1 MTSGA
6 SSGSGS
12 SNTTTIQ
19 PTQILQIQQ
28 TATGTNVVQQS
39 PQSQTIRKV
48 GSTSNLATLQQKVQ
62 VLNRP
67 GIQFVQANPAQR
79 LTKTT
84 SNLTPTGQTSSNQN
98 TTTSTSTPIQFQ
110 QVFHQQATKISTPSN
125 PVQQQQQQ
133 QQPKTSSK
141 LNQILFFF
149 YYI

>member
-1 MTSGA
+1 MTTTPSGG
-6 SSGSGS
+6 GSS

-48 GSTSNLATLQQKVQ
+48 GSTSNLTTLQQKVQ

-84 SNLTPTGQTSSNQN
+84 SNLTSSGQTTSNTN
-98 TTTSTSTPIQFQ
+98 TTANTTPIQFQ
-110 QVFHQQATKISTPSN
+110 QVFQQATKISTTSN
-125 PVQQQQQQ
+125 SVQQQQ
-133 QQPKTSSK
+133 QQPKTTSK
-141 LNQILFFF
+141 
-149 YYI
+149 